1 MKKLIGY
8 CRVST
13 ERQKSSRNG
22 LLAQREEIETFA
34 RNNGYEI
41 VEIVEE
47 GVSGK
52 YDLEYRPVLK
62 AAIDKCQKTKATL
75 VVSKLDR
82 LSRRASFIMNLM
94 ETKLKFIVA
103 ELGEDV
109 SPFMIHVH
117 CIVSEHE
124 RHTIGARTKAA
135 LQAKKQKD
143 PNWKPGNPTNFEE
156 AQAKGCEVLKD
167 MADTYAKGVEPIIEG
182 MSASGMSLRSI
193 ARHLNHNKVK
203 TRRGGAWTAQS
214 ISNLRARLKA
224 APSVYV

>member
-22 LLAQREEIETFA
+22 LLAQREEIENFA
-34 RNNGYEI
+34 RTHGFEI

-47 GVSGK
+47 SVSGK
-52 YDLEYRPVLK
+52 FDLEYRPVLK
-62 AAIDKCQKTKATL
+62 EAIEKCKKTKATL

-94 ETKLKFIVA
+94 ETKLDFVVA
-103 ELGEDV
+103 ELGLDV
-109 SPFMIHVH
+109 SPFMLHVH

-135 LQAKKQKD
+135 LQAKKIKD
-143 PNWKPGNPTNFEE
+143 PSWNPGNPTNFEE
-156 AQAKGCEVLKD
+156 AQTKGCAVLKS

-182 MSASGMSLRSI
+182 MAAGGMSLRSI
-193 ARHLNHNKVK
+193 AKHLNHNKVK
-203 TRRGGAWTAQS
+203 TRRGGEWTAQS
-214 ISNLRARLKA
+214 ISNLRARLKQN
-224 APSVYV
+224 